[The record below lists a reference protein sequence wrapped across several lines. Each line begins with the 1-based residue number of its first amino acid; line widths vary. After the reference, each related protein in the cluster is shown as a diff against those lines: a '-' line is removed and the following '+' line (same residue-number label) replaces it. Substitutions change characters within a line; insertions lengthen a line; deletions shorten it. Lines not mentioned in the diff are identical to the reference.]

1 METAALV
8 RVLEAWDVAGPWR
21 VSVLAD
27 GTNNLVYRA
36 ESAAGGG
43 YVLRVYGNHADAE
56 RLRFEHAVLTQLEE
70 MGLPF
75 AVPAPLRTRAGATYA
90 YVAVE
95 DGSGGGGVALATLT
109 RLIPGEHPVREN
121 LEQAEAAGTALSLL
135 DEALPRLGGM
145 EDGSQ
150 GVSWRSYGDLEHCHP
165 LVPDPRGAIGELP
178 VAGETRARLAARYD
192 WLMERVPSIY
202 ATLLRQLVH
211 EDYAPDNMLMVGER
225 VTGVLDF
232 EFCSWDVRV
241 MDLTVALSWWP
252 VRQLGTGDE
261 WPIIA
266 AFARGYARYVRL
278 AAAEIAALPAL
289 YELRA
294 YTSLIHRL
302 GRYRAGVSSMEAVV
316 GRAHAAL
323 KREEWLWA
331 NGERL
336 METVRAAM

>member
-1 METAALV
+1 MDLSGL
-8 RVLEAWDVAGPWR
+8 LELWDVVGPWR
-21 VSVLAD
+21 LGALAD

-56 RLRFEHAVLTQLEE
+56 RLRFEHSVLAGLDAV
-70 MGLPF
+70 GLPF
-75 AVPAPLRTRAGATYA
+75 AVPAPVRTRTGETFAHVMT
-90 YVAVE
+90 E
-95 DGSGGGGVALATLT
+95 DGNEALATLT
-109 RLIPGEHPVREN
+109 RLIPGAAPESAN
-121 LEQAEAAGTALSLL
+121 LEQAVAAGEALGLL
-135 DEALPRLGGM
+135 DEALPQIGTV
-145 EDGSQ
+145 DGEQ

-178 VAGETRARLAARYD
+178 VAEETRTRLAARYD
-192 WLMERVPSIY
+192 WLMEQIPDIY
-202 ATLLRQLVH
+202 ATLPRQLVH
-211 EDYAPDNMLMVGER
+211 EDYAPDNMLMDGAR

-232 EFCSWDVRV
+232 EFCTRDVRV

-261 WPIIA
+261 WPIIEA
-266 AFARGYARYVRL
+266 VSRGYGRRVVL
-278 AAAEIAALPAL
+278 AAEEIGALPAL

-302 GRYRAGVSSMEAVV
+302 GRYRAGVSPMEAVV

-323 KREEWLWA
+323 KREEWLRA

-336 METVRAAM
+336 KETVRAAR